1 MNISIQYTK
10 EVIHFFVMY
19 NSIYIRM
26 IQVLIKNRD
35 SCDRYSYNMIVSTLY
50 IFVGVY
56 YLFNLY
62 NDLMTEY
69 FLLTIIN

>member
-1 MNISIQYTK
+1 MNISIQYAK
-10 EVIHFFVMY
+10 EVIHFDVMY
-19 NSIYIRM
+19 NPIYIRM

-50 IFVGVY
+50 IFVGI